1 MVALAVL
8 EAAWYP
14 IRMIMLFGIIETVS
28 GMAISLGVG
37 GSTFALIFYFMGK
50 HSAVFH
56 ETGRPYQKAVY
67 RVLRIAMVLILLTEI
82 AKIIAYMQ
90 SGVRIQDFLA
100 ADPLLFIWT
109 VIAVLFVNP
118 ILMTFH
124 LLPAKLGAAI
134 QAASW
139 YTLGLITALP
149 TVTFTYIPLL
159 LTYAGAM
166 VGMAVVI
173 ELITQKLT
181 SKANVVADV
190 VAEAVVVSVGAVSDT
205 IEA

>member
-1 MVALAVL
+1 
-8 EAAWYP
+8 
-14 IRMIMLFGIIETVS
+14 MIMLFSIVEVLGR
-28 GMAISLGVG
+28 MAISLGVG

-56 ETGRPYQKAVY
+56 ETGRPYQKVVY
-67 RVLRIAMVLILLTEI
+67 RVLRIAMALILLTEI

-118 ILMTFH
+118 VLMTFH
-124 LLPAKLGAAI
+124 LLPTKIGAAI

-139 YTLGLITALP
+139 YTLGIITAVP
-149 TVTFTYIPLL
+149 TVTFPYVPLL

-166 VGMAVVI
+166 VGMAVVV
-173 ELITQKLT
+173 ELITQKFT
-181 SKANVVADV
+181 SKANVVADVV
-190 VAEAVVVSVGAVSDT
+190 VAEAVVVSVGAGS
-205 IEA
+205 